1 MPQCCLSHFWSTGS
15 LHDLADHILD
25 PRVKFHCILCS
36 RCRVAHDQ
44 HRERLRKT
52 PQARI
57 LSIHIRQVSLLG
69 LWARQMGPGMGV
81 LGLIAAVS
89 VPARRRY
96 RGVEADGKAAADRQL
111 SVH

>member
-1 MPQCCLSHFWSTGS
+1 M
-15 LHDLADHILD
+15 
-25 PRVKFHCILCS
+25 
-36 RCRVAHDQ
+36 
-44 HRERLRKT
+44 
-52 PQARI
+52 
-57 LSIHIRQVSLLG
+57 SLLG